1 MGISYRVNLV
11 TGSALGNPDFLS
23 QADSEFQNNQSG
35 ILTNPGGDWLGT

>member
-1 MGISYRVNLV
+1 MGNSYRVNLV
-11 TGSALGNPDFLS
+11 TRSALGNSEFLG

>member
-11 TGSALGNPDFLS
+11 TGSALENPDFLR
-23 QADSEFQNNQSG
+23 QTDSEFQNNQSG